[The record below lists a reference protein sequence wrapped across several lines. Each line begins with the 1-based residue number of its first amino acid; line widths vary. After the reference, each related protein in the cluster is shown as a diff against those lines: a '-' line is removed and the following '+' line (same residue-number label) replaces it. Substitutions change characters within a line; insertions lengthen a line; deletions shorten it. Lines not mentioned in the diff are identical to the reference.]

1 MLEKFFSGFQRKKD
15 VYQLYSKIVEQARTP
30 AFYLEYGVADTVD
43 GRFDMILLH
52 LFLVLQ
58 RLEDEDEGESQAKL
72 QRQLQE
78 AFVTDMDRSLRE
90 MGVGDMS
97 VGKQVK
103 KMSVAWFGRAGA
115 YREALTAL
123 DNNALEEAL
132 SRNVYRDDSN
142 GDATRLALY
151 MRACRDGLSQQSIQ
165 DMKDKPIFA
174 SPDNFSNTGTHKGK
188 ENE

>member
-1 MLEKFFSGFQRKKD
+1 MLEKFFSGFQRKRD

-58 RLEDEDEGESQAKL
+58 RLEDEGESQAKL

-115 YREALTAL
+115 YREALTVE
-123 DNNALEEAL
+123 DNIALEEAL

-142 GDATRLALY
+142 GDVTRLALY
-151 MRACRDGLSQQSIQ
+151 VRACRNGLSQQSIH
-165 DMKDKPIFA
+165 DIKGKPVFA
-174 SPDNFSNTGTHKGK
+174 SPNNFSNSGTHKGK

>member
-1 MLEKFFSGFQRKKD
+1 MLKKFFSGFQRKRD
-15 VYQLYSKIVEQARTP
+15 VYQLYSQIVEQARTP
-30 AFYLEYGVADTVD
+30 AFYLEYGVGDTVD

-52 LFLVLQ
+52 LFLILQ
-58 RLEDEDEGESQAKL
+58 RLEEEGESQSKL

-103 KMSVAWFGRAGA
+103 KMSVAWFGRAEA
-115 YREALTAL
+115 YREALTDA
-123 DNNALEEAL
+123 DNNALEDAL
-132 SRNVYRDDSN
+132 CRNVFRDDSK
-142 GDATRLALY
+142 GDVARLALY
-151 MRACRDGLSQQSIQ
+151 VRACCDSLSHQSIH
-165 DMKDKPIFA
+165 DIKVKPVFA
-174 SPDNFSNTGTHKGK
+174 SPDTSSNTGTHKGK

>member
-30 AFYLEYGVADTVD
+30 VFYLEYGVADTVD

-52 LFLVLQ
+52 LFLILH
-58 RLEDEDEGESQAKL
+58 RLEEEGERQAKL

-132 SRNVYRDDSN
+132 SRNVYRDDSS
-142 GDATRLALY
+142 GDARRLALY
-151 MRACRDGLSQQSIQ
+151 MRACRDGLSQQSI
-165 DMKDKPIFA
+165 DDIKDKPIFA
-174 SPDNFSNTGTHKGK
+174 SPANSSNTGTHKGN

>member
-1 MLEKFFSGFQRKKD
+1 MLEKFFSRFQRKRD
-15 VYQLYSKIVEQARTP
+15 VYQLYSKIVEQARSP

-43 GRFDMILLH
+43 GRFDMILVH
-52 LFLVLQ
+52 LFLILH
-58 RLEDEDEGESQAKL
+58 RLEEEGEHQAKL

-103 KMSVAWFGRAGA
+103 KMSVAWFGRAEA
-115 YREALTAL
+115 YRQALTVE
-123 DNNALEEAL
+123 DNNALEGAL
-132 SRNVYRDDSN
+132 SRNVYRDDSK
-142 GDATRLALY
+142 GDVTRLALY
-151 MRACRDGLSQQSIQ
+151 VRACRDGLSHQSIQ
-165 DMKDKPIFA
+165 DIKVKPIFA
-174 SPDNFSNTGTHKGK
+174 SPDNSSNVGTHKGK

>member
-1 MLEKFFSGFQRKKD
+1 MLEKFFSGFQRKRD
-15 VYQLYSKIVEQARTP
+15 VYQLYSKIVDQARTP

-52 LFLVLQ
+52 LFLILQ
-58 RLEDEDEGESQAKL
+58 RLEEEGEGQAKL

-78 AFVTDMDRSLRE
+78 AFVADMDRSLRE

-103 KMSVAWFGRAGA
+103 KMSVAWFGRAEA
-115 YREALTAL
+115 YRKALQL
-123 DNNALEEAL
+123 EDNNALEDAL
-132 SRNVYRDDSN
+132 SRNVYRDDSG
-142 GDATRLALY
+142 GDVTRLALY
-151 MRACRDGLSQQSIQ
+151 ARACCEGLSQQSIH
-165 DMKDKPIFA
+165 DIKDKPIFS
-174 SPDNFSNTGTHKGK
+174 SPDNFSNLGTHKGK